1 MNESPPGPING
12 KSAPE
17 KDGFKTAAENNA
29 DKVNYEDGNS
39 STDQKKVNGTEL
51 PPILTMRQS
60 YANPAK
66 ERPEIIKGI
75 LRQECKMTLGG
86 KSKARKTWQ
95 LINLALCLVTGEVW
109 LDQFE
114 CNRTKVLYI
123 NFELHR
129 DTFDKRVRDIAEA
142 MELEEESYI
151 DNLSQW
157 GLRGY
162 AAGANALLPA
172 IIDRIKNEGF
182 GVVIFDP
189 LSKALGDADENSS
202 KDMNKLLN
210 EFEQVCKQTGC
221 AMVIAQHYG
230 KGNKAGVETGDR
242 GRGSSAVIGDIDA
255 SMEFVEHKDSDKTKD
270 TLVVETIVR
279 EFPPVETFTV
289 RWDGRA
295 LFQPIDLD
303 PSQLKVKKS
312 GPAKADHSEFLVA
325 LLGDNEW
332 SKSEWLDQ
340 SQVEARNNKQAVI
353 SRSSFYRQ
361 LPNMLERKLFT
372 YDSARGVCTKW
383 KGLLNPKS

>member
-1 MNESPPGPING
+1 MSEGPPNSKASGCESEAGN
-12 KSAPE
+12 
-17 KDGFKTAAENNA
+17 AANDN
-29 DKVNYEDGNS
+29 KNYTH
-39 STDQKKVNGTEL
+39 TDEEVNGSREL

-109 LDQFE
+109 LDLFE

-129 DTFDKRVRDIAEA
+129 DTFDKRVRGIAEA
-142 MELEEESYI
+142 MELEPERYI

-157 GLRGY
+157 GLRGH
-162 AAGANALLPA
+162 AAGANVLLPA

-221 AMVIAQHYG
+221 AMIIAQHYG

-242 GRGSSAVIGDIDA
+242 GRGSSAVIGDIDV
-255 SMEFVEHKDSDKTKD
+255 SMEFVEHKESDKTKD

-295 LFQPIDLD
+295 LFQPVDLD

-312 GPAKADHSEFLVA
+312 GPAKADHSEFLMDV
-325 LLGDNEW
+325 LGDNEW
-332 SKSEWLDQ
+332 SKSEWLRQ
-340 SQVEARNNKQAVI
+340 SQIEAKNNKQAVI
-353 SRSSFYRQ
+353 SKSGFYRE
-361 LPNMLERKLFT
+361 LPIMLERKMFT
-372 YDSARGVCTKW
+372 YDSKRDVCKTW
-383 KGLLNPKS
+383 EGLLNAKS